1 MIERY
6 SNPEIASIWSLESK
20 FRYWLRVEIAV
31 CEAWHQ
37 RGVIPDADLKA
48 IQSKADFDLNRILE
62 VEREVHH
69 DVIAF
74 LTSVQESIGPAG
86 RWVHYGMTSSDVGDT
101 GLCMQLKDSAEI
113 LEQRLEELIA
123 VTRERAVQHK
133 DQIMIGRTHGIH
145 GEPTTL
151 GLKFAVFYAELLRH
165 RERLR
170 RAKSEISV
178 GKLSGAVGTF
188 SNIDPDLET
197 EVCRSLGL
205 EADPVSTQVINRDRH
220 AFFLA
225 VLGTI
230 AGSLDRMAQEI
241 RLLQKSEGRE
251 VEEPFMQGQKG
262 SSAMP
267 HKRNPVICE
276 RICGLARVIQSNVQ
290 TGYRD
295 MPLWHERD
303 ISHSSAERVILPDSI
318 IALEYILTKMIF
330 VIKNLHVYPENMQ
343 RVLGVTRGLLF
354 SQRLLL
360 RLIDAGLERN
370 DAYAIVQ
377 KASMEVW
384 NNPELNLRSRIAEDP
399 TVRQTLSSAELDDIF
414 KIEYYVRNVHRIY
427 ERLGLA

>member
-101 GLCMQLKDSAEI
+101 GLCMQLKDSAKI

-360 RLIDAGLERN
+360 RLIDAGRERN

>member
-37 RGVIPDADLKA
+37 RGVIPDEDLRA

-101 GLCMQLKDSAEI
+101 GLCMQLKDSAKI

>member
-20 FRYWLRVEIAV
+20 FRYWLRVEIAD

-37 RGVIPDADLKA
+37 RGVIPDEDLRA

-101 GLCMQLKDSAEI
+101 GLCMQLKDSAKI